1 MEATVAQSPELAGGA
16 GFTFEDA
23 VAGSYL
29 TALLQQGYA
38 PGVESRV
45 VTRVALQQ
53 RDFGEPLDDIIV
65 DFRSEAGEPARL
77 RLQVKRSL
85 TISRARTNI
94 DFRDIIRDCWA
105 TLSKPDFRRAVDRY
119 GAAAGEVA
127 SGKARDLRTLCELAR
142 ASATSADFEARF
154 AAGGNVSEAVR
165 EVRDDV
171 VALIEETTE
180 APSSVDGIHQFL
192 AHFVL
197 IEYDFMHEGGTSLP
211 SALNSLQLC
220 LAPGHA
226 GQAPALWTKLCR
238 LAREGA
244 GRSAVFD
251 RPHLVRELATE
262 VSLASPPS
270 IRSQVENITNL
281 TRQWLTD
288 IEDSIGGTRLDRPAL
303 AAMLREKLA
312 TYKLVQLRGLPGSG
326 KSVVLRRRVEP
337 ELEQGPVVLLKAGRL
352 EGIGWVG
359 FANAL
364 GFAGAPLVDLLV
376 EIAATGSPT
385 LYIDGVDRIEKQ
397 HRPIIRD
404 VVGAVLSSPLLDN
417 WKIVLSLRD
426 TGIEPLRNWLGD
438 FLSTTSI
445 GTLDVGALDDEE
457 AAELGKAKP
466 HLRGL
471 LFGPKQVREIV
482 RRPFFAKVLNQNF
495 TFTAG
500 DAAFAPQ
507 SEVDL
512 IGNWWAR
519 GGYDSDGQAATVRQ
533 QAIIEL
539 GTLRAR
545 HLEREIA
552 IRQLSPGTVGI
563 VDQLVSDGILQHA
576 LRGHTLRFSHDIF
589 FEWAFFHVLV
599 DCGSAWLEE
608 IRACG
613 EPPTVARVVEL
624 LSQWEFERGSDWAS
638 ILQEVDASQM
648 RSQWTRSWL
657 LAPLTASNFDQS
669 EATYSDTV
677 QADDFRFLK
686 KALVW
691 FQAER
696 TTPNSNVLAAD
707 LPADQRI
714 RFADLLGWPADF
726 PTWARFINFLMK
738 RIEAIPVTLYPDIVS
753 LFEVW
758 QNALAGHRNHV
769 SSALLELAD
778 FWLQKEEPVRQPRPA
793 PSRWAVLGSD
803 LDDFGKRLTVLIL
816 RSAICEPALVRGYLT
831 RVIAS
836 ERLSDEKFT
845 EVVSHSPMLAQSHP
859 DLLVDL
865 TLKHLMGELPQDS
878 EDRQREEERAAAEY
892 LRRIR
897 AKPPE
902 QRTKMEELALS
913 SSMPIIGLDSVS
925 SQDWESLSVDRD
937 HQNYW
942 PPSPLREPFH
952 SLFKVAP
959 DQALRLVVELSN
971 HAMTAWRQL
980 HRLDPERPGTPVPLK
995 INFPW
1000 GSQQFWG
1007 GDREYLWHRGMQAP
1021 PVVACAYMA
1030 LEDWAFQEL
1039 ERERPLDRLIQHIVA
1054 GNECIAVLGIAVA
1067 IALQAQQT
1075 DEAVFPL
1082 VTSQRLLAAD
1092 HNRML
1097 QDFASS
1103 SANLVGFRDKSE
1115 LPHVEAIK
1123 AANARPV
1130 RKKELSWL
1138 ISVFFLQGAKDL
1150 SDRTKQAVLNFT
1162 QELPFQLEEH
1172 RNIKEALEYLTQQA
1186 NEYAELVD
1194 IAAYRRV
1201 PSPDEKQITVVHV
1214 SPSGSTPERVARAEE
1229 AGQRLMESNLWVWAS
1244 KYLQAG
1250 EAGTNFTVSTA
1261 IEFAKKIDGPSLYEP
1276 AQGDQ
1281 VEIDM
1286 RRGAVAATAALAL
1299 RYREDIPVS
1308 DLRWA
1313 RDVLRRA
1320 LHTPETHDPFWSPS
1334 SIMPWHQAIFVAA
1347 GLADDLR
1354 HGTAD
1359 HDAAGSLLA
1368 LVAHPLE
1375 LVALAA
1381 LKECLSLW
1389 DQDPKLGWSALF
1401 MALSL
1406 CSIPRR
1412 RQPLGPSDPLHSHIE
1427 TKAAL
1432 ESALRVYNGADPW
1445 PELPLPPPAWVKI
1458 KKSSQQPDL
1467 GDQFER
1473 EFDNN
1478 DKIDAEETWAA
1489 SPTYWHSTYASKI
1502 LALVP
1507 YESVLASEAKDRF
1520 ITLLSGQLAWTIAT
1534 LTPPLTKKRRRNDDS
1549 PFIFKWTH
1557 ELGRTLGRIAGHCTL
1572 MEVTARFFEPIFALE
1587 GEHCWE
1593 LLSPLMHTYVCVH
1606 VYDAAHVPDDAIQL
1620 LSACLERFLRDR
1632 AFDPTS
1638 YRAGEL
1644 TGFDQPRLAEALMF
1658 VSVEHAALAT
1668 RYVNGDWS
1676 DIDRIIPIVDRFV
1689 RFAGWA
1695 YVVMSHYLTLCERS
1709 KDAFPAE
1716 QFADQ
1721 VLHVIDDNGNLLK
1734 GWHGT
1739 SLPARIAGL
1748 VQYLV
1753 DRETPAPA
1761 TLAQKFLRILDL
1773 LVDMGDR
1780 RSAALQ
1786 LSEAFREIQTN

>member
-1 MEATVAQSPELAGGA
+1 VAQSPELAGGA

-23 VAGSYL
+23 VAGTYL

-77 RLQVKRSL
+77 SLQVKRSL
-85 TISRARTNI
+85 TISRAKTNT
-94 DFRDIIRDCWA
+94 DFRDIIRDSWN
-105 TLSKPDFRRAVDRY
+105 TLSKPDFRRGVDRY
-119 GAAAGEVA
+119 GAAVGEVA

-142 ASATSADFEARF
+142 ASVTSADFEARF
-154 AAGGNVSEAVR
+154 APGGNASEAVK

-171 VALIEETTE
+171 DALVEETTQ
-180 APSSVDGIHQFL
+180 APSPADAIHQFL

-211 SALNSLQLC
+211 SALNSLQAC
-220 LAPGHA
+220 MATGHA
-226 GQAPALWTKLCR
+226 GQAPAAWTKLCR

-262 VSLASPPS
+262 VRLASAPS
-270 IRSQVENITNL
+270 LRSDVEKVANL

-288 IEDSIGGTRLDRPAL
+288 IEDSVGGTRLDRPAVS
-303 AAMLREKLA
+303 AMLREKLA
-312 TYKLVQLRGLPGSG
+312 SYKLVQLRGLPGSG
-326 KSVVLRRRVEP
+326 KSVVLRRSVES
-337 ELEQGPVVLLKAGRL
+337 ELEHGPVLLLKSGRL
-352 EGIGWVG
+352 EGTGWAG

-364 GFAGAPLVDLLV
+364 GFTAAPLADLLV
-376 EIAATGSPT
+376 EIAATGSAT
-385 LYIDGVDRIEKQ
+385 LYIDGIDRIEKH

-404 VVGAVLSSPLLDN
+404 VVGAVLTSPLLDN
-417 WKIVLSLRD
+417 WKIVVSLRD

-438 FLSTTSI
+438 LLSTTSI
-445 GTLDVGALDDEE
+445 GTVDVVALDDEE

-471 LFGPKQVREIV
+471 LFGPKQVQEIV

-495 TFTAG
+495 TFSAG

-519 GGYDSDGQAATVRQ
+519 GGYDSDGQAATARQ
-533 QAIIEL
+533 QALIEL

-563 VDQLVSDGILQHA
+563 VDQLVSDAILQHVR
-576 LRGHTLRFSHDIF
+576 RGHTLRFSHDIF

-599 DCGSAWLEE
+599 DRGSGWLEE

-624 LSQWEFERGSDWAS
+624 LSQWEFEQGSDWAR

-657 LAPLTASNFDQS
+657 LAPLTASNFEQS
-669 EATYSDTV
+669 ETTYSDTV

-696 TTPNSNVLAAD
+696 TTPNSTILASD

-714 RFADLLGWPADF
+714 RFADLLGWPADV
-726 PTWARFINFLMK
+726 PTWARFIAFLLK
-738 RIEAIPVTLYPDIVS
+738 RVEALPVTLYPDIVS

-758 QNALAGHRNHV
+758 QNALAGLRNHV
-769 SSALLELAD
+769 STALLELAD
-778 FWLQKEEPVRQPRPA
+778 RWLQEIESDEAADQPPPA
-793 PSRWAVLGSD
+793 PSRWVALRSD
-803 LDDFGKRLTVLIL
+803 LGDFGKSLTVLIL
-816 RSAICEPALVRGYLT
+816 RSAISKPALTKGYLT

-836 ERLSDEKFT
+836 ERLSDEFT
-845 EVVSHSPMLAQSHP
+845 EIVGHSPTLAQSHP
-859 DLLVDL
+859 ELLVDL
-865 TLKHLMGELPQDS
+865 TLKHLKEELPQDN
-878 EDRQREEERAAAEY
+878 EDREREQLRLAAEY
-892 LRRIR
+892 RKQLL

-902 QRTKMEELALS
+902 ERTRKEELALS
-913 SSMPIIGLDSVS
+913 DHFSIMGGRSVFHH
-925 SQDWESLSVDRD
+925 DWESLSVDRD

-959 DQALRLVVELSN
+959 DQALRLVAELSN
-971 HAMTAWRQL
+971 HAITAWRQL

-1007 GDREYLWHRGMQAP
+1007 GDREYLWHRGMWAP
-1021 PVVACAYMA
+1021 KAVACAYMA

-1039 ERERPLDRLIQHIVA
+1039 ERERPLDGLIQQIVA
-1054 GNECIAVLGIAVA
+1054 GNECIAVLGVAVA

-1075 DEAVFPL
+1075 AEAVFPL

-1097 QDFASS
+1097 QDFTSS
-1103 SANLVGFRDKSE
+1103 SANLMGFTHKGE

-1138 ISVFFLQGAKDL
+1138 LSVFFLQGGKDL
-1150 SDRTKQAVLNFT
+1150 WDRTRQAVLNFT
-1162 QELPFQLEEH
+1162 QDLPFQLEEH
-1172 RNIKEALEYLTQQA
+1172 RNIKEAREYLTQQA

-1194 IAAYRRV
+1194 IESYRRV
-1201 PSPDEKQITVVHV
+1201 PSPDEEQIVVAHV
-1214 SPSGSTPERVARAEE
+1214 SPSASTPERVARAEE
-1229 AGQRLMESNLWVWAS
+1229 AGQRLMEGNLWVWAS

-1250 EAGTNFTVSTA
+1250 EVGRNFTVSTA
-1261 IEFAKKIDGPSLYEP
+1261 IEFAKKTDGPSLYEP

-1299 RYREDIPVS
+1299 RCREDIPVS
-1308 DLRWA
+1308 DLQWA

-1320 LHTPETHDPFWSPS
+1320 LHTPETRDTFWSPS
-1334 SIMPWHQAIFVAA
+1334 SMIPWHQAIFVAA

-1359 HDAAGSLLA
+1359 HDAAGSLLG

-1389 DQDPKLGWSALF
+1389 DQDPKLGWSALSL
-1401 MALSL
+1401 ALSL

-1412 RQPLGPSDPLHSHIE
+1412 RQPLGPSDPLHNPAE
-1427 TKAAL
+1427 TTAAL
-1432 ESALRVYNGADPW
+1432 ESAVRVYNGADPW

-1467 GDQFER
+1467 GDEFER
-1473 EFDNN
+1473 EFDN
-1478 DKIDAEETWAA
+1478 DDIIDADETWAA
-1489 SPTYWHSTYASKI
+1489 SPTHWHSTYASKI
-1502 LALVP
+1502 LGLVP
-1507 YESVLASEAKDRF
+1507 YQSVLVSKAKDRF
-1520 ITLLSGQLAWTIAT
+1520 LTLLLGQLAWTVAK
-1534 LTPPLTKKRRRNDDS
+1534 LSPPWIKPGRRDRDS
-1549 PFIFKWTH
+1549 PGIFEWTH
-1557 ELGRTLGRIAGHCTL
+1557 ELGRTLGRVSGHCSL
-1572 MEVTARFFEPIFALE
+1572 EEVRAHFLEPIFNRE

-1593 LLSPLMHTYVCVH
+1593 LLSPLVDTYICTH
-1606 VYDAAHVPDDAIQL
+1606 VYDAVHMPEEAIQL

-1644 TGFDQPRLAEALMF
+1644 SGFDQPRLAEALMF
-1658 VSVEHAALAT
+1658 VSVEHAALAA

-1676 DIDRIIPIVDRFV
+1676 DIDRIMPIVDSFV

-1695 YVVMSHYLTLCERS
+1695 YVVMGHYLTLCERS

-1716 QFADQ
+1716 RFADQ
-1721 VLHVIDDNGNLLK
+1721 VLHVIGNSGNQLK

-1739 SLPARIAGL
+1739 FLPARIAGL
-1748 VQYLV
+1748 VQYLA
-1753 DRETPAPA
+1753 DRETPMPP
-1761 TLAQKFLRILDL
+1761 TLGQKFLRILDL